1 MIQQQESSRRSNPD
15 FSHHPGNKQR
25 TINLISPM
33 VQTEEELSTNN
44 DLFEAAKN
52 GDVEAL
58 RTALKNGANAKFEC
72 RKEEGAPTSLHESIK
87 LRNENGVQCTKLLLE
102 NGADIDAT
110 LLTNCNTP
118 LIDAAGLG
126 AENICELLIEKS
138 KEQLDSKDGEPH
150 ILKSNSYGNTPLHA
164 AVRSGSVDTVRLLID
179 NGADLS
185 AINHVGSSALHLCAF
200 LCQVTEKNKSP
211 DGSSI
216 SKDRRASRLTA
227 VEPHLQIAA
236 MLLACNEKHFVDAV
250 DSNSHTALH
259 IAAQRGCI
267 DLVKLLVDSGASLT
281 LKTSIDHKGR
291 GGRTAIDCAEFGGMK
306 ETQELLLQMK
316 DMKNE
321 NESIIVTN
329 KMAKDLE
336 GGYSVSN
343 PIVGSGGAAVRRR
356 SYTKKS
362 ESEKSFSASSSL

>member
-1 MIQQQESSRRSNPD
+1 
-15 FSHHPGNKQR
+15 
-25 TINLISPM
+25 M
-33 VQTEEELSTNN
+33 VQTEEDLSTNN

-58 RTALKNGANAKFEC
+58 RTALKNGASANFAC

-87 LRNENGVQCTKLLLE
+87 LRDENGVQCTKLLLD

-126 AENICELLIEKS
+126 AEDICELLIEKS

-150 ILKSNSYGNTPLHA
+150 ISKSNSYGNTPLHA
-164 AVRSGSVDTVRLLID
+164 AVRSGSVDTVRLLIE

-185 AINHVGSSALHLCAF
+185 AVNHVGSSVLHLCAF

-216 SKDRRASRLTA
+216 SLKDRRASRLAA
-227 VEPHLQIAA
+227 VEPRLQIAA
-236 MLLACNEKHFVDAV
+236 MLLACNEEMLIDAV
-250 DSNSHTALH
+250 DANSHTALH

-281 LKTSIDHKGR
+281 LKTAIDHKGR

-321 NESIIVTN
+321 NESIIVTK

-362 ESEKSFSASSSL
+362 